1 MKSEICYTDPTKF
14 CEAQLKLLHLEREA
28 EIERT
33 KDLLLATDSQNL
45 CLKKSGE
52 LERKGLGLRKLIIQD
67 WTTSSFGK
75 NLLTFAKNVPDTDL
89 PASSIQTGTYN
100 FWKMYCAKF
109 LLFELETSNFGCMLI
124 FQFFFIVQSFRKIG
138 QT

>member
-75 NLLTFAKNVPDTDL
+75 NLLTFSKNVPDTDL

-109 LLFELETSNFGCMLI
+109 LLFELELLRFGYLLTYYLI
-124 FQFFFIVQSFRKIG
+124 LVNYAVCV
-138 QT
+138 

>member
-109 LLFELETSNFGCMLI
+109 LLFELELLRFGYLLTYYLI
-124 FQFFFIVQSFRKIG
+124 LVNYAVCV
-138 QT
+138 

>member
-33 KDLLLATDSQNL
+33 QDLLLATDSQNL

-52 LERKGLGLRKLIIQD
+52 LERKGLGFRKLIIQD

-75 NLLTFAKNVPDTDL
+75 NLLTFAKRIPDTDL
-89 PASSIQTGTYN
+89 PASSIQTGTHHLVILFSMFRPDVVHMFFKNQWYKRL
-100 FWKMYCAKF
+100 FKF
-109 LLFELETSNFGCMLI
+109 
-124 FQFFFIVQSFRKIG
+124 
-138 QT
+138 

>member
-89 PASSIQTGTYN
+89 PASSIQTGTYD
-100 FWKMYCAKF
+100 FF
-109 LLFELETSNFGCMLI
+109 SQILLFIKVGDNHLPYYLSISLFY
-124 FQFFFIVQSFRKIG
+124 Q
-138 QT
+138 